1 MWEEK
6 SVIPYKVQKGNRP
19 KIEDI
24 ISCCLDDNLQYVDQ
38 HRPGDPQLSLRNDDQ
53 CKIVET

>member
-1 MWEEK
+1 MEDEKMWEEK

-24 ISCCLDDNLQYVDQ
+24 ISCYLDDNLQYVDQ
-38 HRPGDPQLSLRNDDQ
+38 HRPGDPQLSLRNDD
-53 CKIVET
+53 